1 MIDIK
6 QLSKLARIKLDASEE
21 KKLQK
26 EFESILNYI
35 SKLKEADLITL
46 KSDTGVVAKNAARED
61 AGAHNKGEFTKDLLD
76 ASPSVENGYIKVKHV
91 FD

>member
-6 QLSKLARIKLDASEE
+6 QLSKLARIKLNAGEE

-26 EFESILNYI
+26 EFEDILGYV
-35 SKLKEADLITL
+35 SKLKEADLTTPNPDI
-46 KSDTGVVAKNAARED
+46 GVIAKNMVRED
-61 AGAHNKGEFTKDLLD
+61 ASAHSKGKFTKDLLEA
-76 ASPSVENGYIKVKHV
+76 ASSVEKGFIKVKHV